1 MNGLHIK
8 SHITEY
14 DVFFKDNF
22 SFFTKWVNEK
32 NQVLIIDRNVYN
44 IYTDVIDSN
53 FDVNNMYLFDALEE
67 NKTLEKVSEI
77 YDYLTK
83 RRAKRNLTIISIG
96 GGITQDVTGFVAS
109 TLYRGVRWIFVPTT
123 FLAQTDSCIGSKTSL
138 NFKKFKNLIGTFY
151 PPVEVYIDTEFL
163 GTLDRNGFYSG
174 LGESIKL
181 QLMKEQ
187 YPKDIDAII
196 DAVERAKSD
205 TSFIRALIRDNLEV
219 KLSYMEGDEFDCGR
233 RNLLNFGHTLGHALE
248 TTSAYY
254 VPHGIAVN
262 IGMIFAEA
270 LSLQRGMLGDGVFEK
285 LTRELHLENIPLE
298 LREKDFE
305 CERLLECVKAD
316 KKRVGK
322 DLTIVLPDGEFR
334 LHKVDNVTEGE
345 FHEALKDLHHVLF
358 PCRCG
363 VVQTN
368 LGKRE

>member
-1 MNGLHIK
+1 MNDLHIK
-8 SHITEY
+8 SHIRAY
-14 DVFFKDNF
+14 DVFFEEDF
-22 SFFTKWVNEK
+22 SFLATWANAKD
-32 NQVLIIDRNVYN
+32 QVLIIDRNVYN
-44 IYTDVIDSN
+44 IYTDIIDSN

-83 RRAKRNLTIISIG
+83 RQAKRNLIIISIG

-151 PPVEVYIDTEFL
+151 PPVEVYIDTDFL
-163 GTLDRNGFYSG
+163 GTLDKNSFYSG

-196 DAVERAKSD
+196 DAVERGKSD
-205 TSFIRALIRDNLEV
+205 TSLIRDLIRENLGV
-219 KLSYMEGDEFDCGR
+219 KLSYMEGDEFDRGR
-233 RNLLNFGHTLGHALE
+233 RNLLNFGHTFGHALE

-262 IGMIFAEA
+262 IGMIFAEI
-270 LSLQRGMLGDGVFEK
+270 LSRKRGILSEGVFDK
-285 LTRELHLENIPLE
+285 MAHGLHLRNVPLK
-298 LREKDFE
+298 LRKKDFE
-305 CERLLECVKAD
+305 HSALLECIRAD
-316 KKRVGK
+316 KKQVGK
-322 DLTIVLPDGEFR
+322 ALTFIILDAEFR
-334 LHKVDNVTEGE
+334 LVKVDNVTEGE
-345 FHEALKDLHHVLF
+345 FHEALKDLQKVLF
-358 PCRCG
+358 P
-363 VVQTN
+363 
-368 LGKRE
+368 